1 MPGSGSC
8 YEVFTQM
15 VLNFACN
22 AGDLG
27 SVPGLGRFPG
37 EGKGH
42 PLQHSSLESS
52 IDYMVHRVAES
63 GTPLSDF
70 HFTSFHLSWHRKSNT
85 LSQFKKKKP
94 KLTKLGM
101 EGNFFNLIKATN
113 GNLRVNVILS
123 CKSLRTFLLRPRAR
137 QGCSVS
143 QGDWGWGCGGRKKK
157 LKDKHYAYW
166 RKKQNYLCVWIYMG
180 MGWVQ
185 AQKEK
190 DWLWVDSYWN
200 RRIDTFSSNF
210 MYITKFCIMKIF
222 KNINCNIGRVFFFKQ
237 W

>member
-1 MPGSGSC
+1 
-8 YEVFTQM
+8 
-15 VLNFACN
+15 
-22 AGDLG
+22 
-27 SVPGLGRFPG
+27 
-37 EGKGH
+37 
-42 PLQHSSLESS
+42 
-52 IDYMVHRVAES
+52 
-63 GTPLSDF
+63 
-70 HFTSFHLSWHRKSNT
+70 
-85 LSQFKKKKP
+85 
-94 KLTKLGM
+94 M

-222 KNINCNIGRVFFFKQ
+222 KNINCNIGRDFFFLSSDKYS
-237 W
+237 